1 MHTAAALSGRSAT
14 KVQPIDEDERR
25 SDEGDRLAPKKSP
38 KKGKLKKKQTILKG
52 MKDMEESAPDM
63 SSPRAK
69 FRICCESPMS
79 SPSAMIFHTLFG
91 VVIMTSL
98 IFMACETLN
107 HNGVVFDGNL
117 TPHAYKMAE
126 IIFTILF
133 SVDLIFRGVVADRY
147 FIKRRYPDHLEAHLP
162 FFRDVLNLMDFLSI
176 LPLPIDTFVAVTY
189 SGMPIPKALR
199 LLSVFRVLR
208 IFKVTRHFEG
218 TKIIIKTASRSAA
231 PIIVSCFMLVSFMFV
246 VSPILF
252 FLEPC
257 YVGEECVFHDA
268 FNSMYYLMIT
278 LTTVGYGDQI
288 PASAAGK
295 TVGVVM
301 MLSGALYMAMP
312 LAIIGTKFDQAY
324 TEHENE
330 KLLKNKKWAEA
341 QMRRLQNVT
350 RRTRRRRALH
360 LGYQIAEEVGE
371 LQEWETV
378 WTPLVCIC
386 WLVETGIHFC
396 SILFTFLLFLS
407 LSFFTSFL
415 SSTQNSIIQSCSV
428 RLHRPTTKNSKE
440 KNCSPR
446 CSKILA
452 SCPLI

>member
-1 MHTAAALSGRSAT
+1 VNDRD
-14 KVQPIDEDERR
+14 KVVASPLKLAD
-25 SDEGDRLAPKKSP
+25 SVDRDNGVSVLFD
-38 KKGKLKKKQTILKG
+38 KKK
-52 MKDMEESAPDM
+52 
-63 SSPRAK
+63 
-69 FRICCESPMS
+69 F
-79 SPSAMIFHTLFG
+79 
-91 VVIMTSL
+91 
-98 IFMACETLN
+98 
-107 HNGVVFDGNL
+107 
-117 TPHAYKMAE
+117 
-126 IIFTILF
+126 
-133 SVDLIFRGVVADRY
+133 
-147 FIKRRYPDHLEAHLP
+147 
-162 FFRDVLNLMDFLSI
+162 
-176 LPLPIDTFVAVTY
+176 
-189 SGMPIPKALR
+189 
-199 LLSVFRVLR
+199 
-208 IFKVTRHFEG
+208 
-218 TKIIIKTASRSAA
+218 
-231 PIIVSCFMLVSFMFV
+231 
-246 VSPILF
+246 
-252 FLEPC
+252 
-257 YVGEECVFHDA
+257 
-268 FNSMYYLMIT
+268 
-278 LTTVGYGDQI
+278 GDQI

-386 WLVETGIHFC
+386 WLVETGIHLC

-415 SSTQNSIIQSCSV
+415 SSTPNSIIQSCSV

-440 KNCSPR
+440 K
-446 CSKILA
+446 KIKRT
-452 SCPLI
+452 C